1 MVKALVLKELRE
13 TAGLAALGVLACAYA
28 LAALTGM
35 QLLSWQPNPIY
46 EVHVPFVD
54 DKVLGFLAAIG
65 SLLAVGLGLKQSAW
79 ESWQGTYIFLL
90 HRPASRR
97 AMFGTKL
104 AVGAGLLLLVTGG
117 MVLLY
122 ALWAARPGH
131 HPSPFLWSMIIGAWR
146 VWLSLPLLYLGAFLS
161 GIRPARWFG
170 SRLAPLAAAA
180 ILVPLAATVLQWW
193 LGLVIVLLSAAVFVS
208 SIGTYVDSRDY

>member
-1 MVKALVLKELRE
+1 MLKALVLKELRE

-131 HPSPFLWSMIIGAWR
+131 HPSPFLWSMTIGAWR
-146 VWLSLPLLYLGAFLS
+146 VWLSLPLLYLGRVS
-161 GIRPARWFG
+161 QWHPAGAVVWLATGAVGRG
-170 SRLAPLAAAA
+170 GDPGAAGGHGAAVVAGPCDRAAVGCGVREQHRDVRRLA
-180 ILVPLAATVLQWW
+180 
-193 LGLVIVLLSAAVFVS
+193 
-208 SIGTYVDSRDY
+208 